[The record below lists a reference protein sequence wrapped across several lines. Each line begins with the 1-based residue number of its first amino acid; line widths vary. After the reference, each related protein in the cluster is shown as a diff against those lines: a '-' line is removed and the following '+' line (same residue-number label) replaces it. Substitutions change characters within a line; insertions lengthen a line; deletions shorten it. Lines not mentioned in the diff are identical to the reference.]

1 MTERVFVDSNVL
13 VYRRDAG
20 EAEKQPRAA
29 EWVEHLARSRL
40 GRLSVQVLHEYY
52 VTVTRKLDPGL
63 PAEEAR
69 ADAADLF
76 VWRPLPL
83 DADTLQEAWRVE
95 DRFGLSFWDA
105 LIVGAARSAGCRYLL
120 TEDLQD
126 GQDLDGLRVV
136 DPFSTRPD
144 ELS

>member
-29 EWVEHLARSRL
+29 EWIEHLARSRL

-69 ADAADLF
+69 ADVADLF

-83 DADTLQEAWRVE
+83 DADTLREAWRVE

-105 LIVGAARSAGCRYLL
+105 LIVGAARSTGCRYLL

-126 GQDLDGLRVV
+126 DQDLDGLRVV